1 MRRLDKSTLALTFK
15 FDCDRF
21 LRLRL
26 ATPEEQRRLDIEADR
41 YKRPGIQ
48 LITAAGRRWEADKYQ
63 HLLHVAPSGR
73 EAHTLTAQAAPLAG
87 RQLLGQ
93 VTELFDR
100 LRCPTPP

>member
-48 LITAAGRRWEADKYQ
+48 LITAAGRRWEADKSNPAMTSFPPVCTEAD
-63 HLLHVAPSGR
+63 LTNRRR
-73 EAHTLTAQAAPLAG
+73 EAVE
-87 RQLLGQ
+87 RR
-93 VTELFDR
+93 FDR
-100 LRCPTPP
+100 LQPFVYYLVVS